1 MKEPNDTQPEGS
13 QQNYFSSPPEDFTF
27 TENVTTENPID
38 PFPPRPVIPES
49 PFLTSSFISLVLF
62 IAVYV
67 FLFDQT
73 IAQIA
78 ILVLVLFIHEMGH
91 FLAMKYFGYSEV
103 KMFFI
108 PFLGALV
115 TGDKEEISQKQRAII
130 LLAGPVPG
138 IIIGAVLYY
147 VGNVINYHDLLLT
160 AGMFVFLNAIN
171 LLPLNP
177 LDGGRLIETLF
188 FHSKE
193 TLKNIFIGISAAA
206 MVFIA
211 MRYKMYTLLI
221 LPFALL
227 MRINQNRTTKALK
240 DELAVRGLDYNKP
253 FSQLSGRE
261 YWLIR
266 ETLVERNPAFRSVNG
281 KDYTVSPRERQIAEQ
296 IKGLAERKVI
306 GDLGPG
312 GIVLFTLI
320 WLIFLAVPAVVIAI
334 ALYVKSRS

>member
-1 MKEPNDTQPEGS
+1 MTNEDFS
-13 QQNYFSSPPEDFTF
+13 QQVQPDSYNE
-27 TENVTTENPID
+27 ENT
-38 PFPPRPVIPES
+38 FPPRPIIPES
-49 PFLTSSFISLVLF
+49 PFLTSSFISLLLF
-62 IAVYV
+62 IGVYIFV
-67 FLFDQT
+67 FDQT

-91 FLAMKYFGYSEV
+91 FLAMKFFGYSEV

-147 VGNVINYHDLLLT
+147 VGNAINSHDLLMT

-188 FHSKE
+188 FHNKE

-221 LPFALL
+221 LPFALF

-240 DELAVRGLDYNKP
+240 EELAARELDYNKP
-253 FSQLSGRE
+253 FSQLTDRE

-266 ETLVERNPAFRSVNG
+266 ETVVERLPSFRNVNG
-281 KDYTVSPRERQIAEQ
+281 KDYSISPRERQIAEQ

-306 GDLGPG
+306 GDLGTG
-312 GIVLFTLI
+312 GIVLFTFL
-320 WLIFLAVPAVVIAI
+320 WLLFLAVPGVVLAI
-334 ALYVKSRS
+334 ALYAKTMS